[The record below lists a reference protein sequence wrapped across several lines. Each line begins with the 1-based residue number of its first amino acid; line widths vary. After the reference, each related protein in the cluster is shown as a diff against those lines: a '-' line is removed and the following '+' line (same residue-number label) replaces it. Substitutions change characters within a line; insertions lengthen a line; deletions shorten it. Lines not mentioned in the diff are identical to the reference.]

1 VLRIA
6 KFFYWKGLCVPTGIS
21 PQDEDVVGARR
32 RLSGERVGVLLI
44 GPALFVLSASPVQAA
59 GPGQHLVELCTAEG
73 ISWIAL
79 PDTGQFP
86 PEDPAK
92 ANSHAAC
99 AHIMRP
105 RALLRPRRNR
115 AET

>member
-1 VLRIA
+1 MS
-6 KFFYWKGLCVPTGIS
+6 C
-21 PQDEDVVGARR
+21 QDEDETGIRPRPVGRWA
-32 RLSGERVGVLLI
+32 GLLFV

-99 AHIMRP
+99 SHILRP

-115 AET
+115 AEA